1 MRKSTKFMTVMAMA
15 VGLTG
20 LTLGADAQAQ
30 MPDDGG
36 SEFEVDARGGISLPV
51 SDLGDVA
58 DPGASFGLGATYW
71 VHERIGVRVNGDAG
85 LLTGLDA
92 DETGSGFESPDLD
105 LYRYTG
111 GVVAR
116 LTPRE
121 TRWDVTANLGA
132 GGATYSSDD
141 FAAGT
146 LVNPVTGEAVQDF
159 SSTYFSTTGGL
170 KIGYDVTERVAVFA
184 GGQAYLDFADEEDT
198 AIFGEVAPQEVEPG
212 GFDTAWTIP
221 LQAGVKIRF

>member
-1 MRKSTKFMTVMAMA
+1 MKRSTRFTTVMGMIVALA
-15 VGLTG
+15 GLPTG
-20 LTLGADAQAQ
+20 GETEAQ
-30 MPDDGG
+30 MTDGTD
-36 SEFEVDARGGISLPV
+36 SRIEVDARGGISLPV

-71 VHERIGVRVNGDAG
+71 VSERIGVRVNGDAG

-111 GVVAR
+111 GVAAR

-159 SSTYFSTTGGL
+159 SGTYFSTTGGL

-198 AIFGEVAPQEVEPG
+198 AIFSEVAPQEVEPG